1 MIPVCVPLV
10 GERERA
16 LVAACLADGWVSST
30 GPWIARFE
38 DGMKALCGREHA
50 VAVSSGTAAL
60 EVAVRALGIGPGDEV
75 IVPSFTIIS
84 CALAVVNAGA
94 TPVFVDV
101 DPDHWMLTADAVE
114 QARSLRTRAVM
125 PVHMFGQV
133 APMAELL
140 SWAAGHDV
148 AVIEDAAQAH
158 GATVN
163 TSTSP
168 QPAGSQGSLSCFSF
182 YANKLITTGEGG
194 MVLTDDAELAAR
206 AARLRNLDFVPERR
220 FWHEALGG
228 NFRLTSMQAALG
240 IAQLDAVEERV
251 EKKRAIGA
259 RYSRALQDLRGLT
272 LQATSPHG
280 EGYPWMFGLV
290 LDDGL
295 GPATRLSSLLAERGV
310 QTRPFFTGLHEQP
323 ALQDRHRG
331 VGPFEV
337 TERLGRQGLYVPTG
351 LGLTDAEQDQ
361 VIEAV
366 RASWERL

>member
-16 LVAACLADGWVSST
+16 LVAACLADGWISST

-38 DGMKALCGREHA
+38 DGLKALCDREHA

-60 EVAVRALGIGPGDEV
+60 EVAVRALEIGPGDEV

-101 DPDHWMLTADAVE
+101 DPDHWMLTVGAVE
-114 QARSLRTRAVM
+114 RARSERTRAVM

-140 SWAAGHDV
+140 TWAATHDV

-163 TSTSP
+163 TGASP
-168 QPAGSQGSLSCFSF
+168 RPAGSQGTVSCFSF

-206 AARLRNLDFVPERR
+206 AARLRNLDFIPERR

-240 IAQLDAVEERV
+240 IAQLDVVQERV
-251 EKKRAIGA
+251 SKKRAIGA
-259 RYSRALQDLRGLT
+259 RYTDGLKDVSGLT
-272 LQATSPHG
+272 FQVLSPHG
-280 EGYPWMFGLV
+280 EGYPWMFGLL
-290 LDDGL
+290 LDDER
-295 GPATRLSSLLAERGV
+295 GPATKLAGLLAEREV

-323 ALQDRHRG
+323 ALKGRHRAAG
-331 VGPFEV
+331 DFEV
-337 TERLGRQGLYVPTG
+337 TERLGTQGLYLPTG
-351 LGLTDAEQDQ
+351 LGLTDDEQDQ

-366 RASWERL
+366 RASWELL